1 MEDESYFPI
10 ILVLLLVGFMI
21 ISAIT
26 ISVKTSSFL
35 TQFWYKWIGWKSFPE
50 IQRFYLPY
58 LVRSFPFYS
67 RLDDRHRRLFEGRVQ
82 QFINDKEFIP
92 RGGIKDVSDEMKALI
107 AGCAVQITFGYP
119 NIRFGHFNRV
129 LIYPDDYYST
139 ITRQYHKGEVNS
151 RGIIVLSWSNL
162 VEGFRDP
169 TDGLQ
174 LGFHEMA
181 HALRLINIVDNDE
194 YDFYD
199 RELMEHFDFAA
210 LMEIR
215 KIRLGEGPSLFR
227 NYASANSDEFFAVS
241 VEVFFEQSDVFYAYN
256 PQLYTMLS
264 TILKLDPRSG
274 KPIRVVSR

>member
-1 MEDESYFPI
+1 MDEEAVFPI
-10 ILVLLLVGFMI
+10 VLALLFLGGFI
-21 ISAIT
+21 IIAVT
-26 ISVKTSSFL
+26 ISVKTSPFL
-35 TQFWYKWIGWKSFPE
+35 TRFWYKRFGWRSFPE
-50 IQRFYLPY
+50 IHRHYLPY
-58 LVRSFPFYS
+58 LVRSFPFYN

-82 QFINDKEFIP
+82 QFINDKQFIP
-92 RGGIKDVSDEMKALI
+92 RGGIREISYEMKVLI
-107 AGCAVQITFGYP
+107 AGSAVQITFGYP
-119 NIRFGHFNRV
+119 NIRFRHFDRILV
-129 LIYPDDYYST
+129 YPDDYYST

-151 RGIIVLSWSNL
+151 KGIIVLSWANL

-169 TDGLQ
+169 HDGIQ

-264 TILKLDPRSG
+264 TILRLDPRSG
-274 KPIRVVSR
+274 KPIRVVGR